1 MNKRTYLVIIL
12 CFGLF
17 AYFSTGLKGEQP
29 AEDLEVVTGFG
40 GDIEKIQGSQVLYI
54 APSSVYTFGDGE
66 KISSTIRKGE
76 AFTPGETRENRQLIS
91 NKQYILG
98 LEKVYIMGENIAT
111 YGLTSSMEV
120 FFRNPY
126 TNDSGYVAV
135 CHGKPE
141 EILKYRVEG
150 YPSSSDYI
158 EGMLKNANRYNF
170 FPSYYKISDI
180 FLSLI
185 SEGKNIT
192 LPYIDIVNDQLKM
205 TGLSIFKKDKMIGK
219 LNIDDAKIF
228 NMLSETDGKGM
239 VKLQTNPK
247 QYLDYYAKV
256 KRKVKVSKV
265 ENNYKFLID
274 LKFTGDIVSNT
285 LYNDVINN
293 ETVNKEIQIKLEN
306 TIKRSCEDFI
316 EKMKNQYKVDSLQ
329 LGQYAAGKYGR
340 QKGID
345 WDEAVTKSDI
355 QVNVKVQIDKS
366 GRGDYFWGDNNKK
379 H

>member
-1 MNKRTYLVIIL
+1 MNKRTYLVTIL

-40 GDIEKIQGSQVLYI
+40 ADIEKTQDSESLYI
-54 APSSVYTFGDGE
+54 APSSVYTFGEGE
-66 KISSTIRKGE
+66 KILSTIRKGE
-76 AFTPGETRENRQLIS
+76 GFTPAETREKRQLIS
-91 NKQYILG
+91 NKQYIHG
-98 LEKVYIMGENIAT
+98 LEKLYIMSENMAI
-111 YGLTSSMEV
+111 YGMKTPMEI

-192 LPYIDIVNDQLKM
+192 LPYIDILNNELKI
-205 TGLSIFKKDKMIGK
+205 TGLCIFKKDRMIGK
-219 LNIDDAKIF
+219 LNLDDAKIF
-228 NMLSETDGKGM
+228 NMLNETDGKGI
-239 VKLQTNPK
+239 VTLRRSSD
-247 QYLDYYAKV
+247 QYLNYYAKV
-256 KRKVKVSKV
+256 KRSVKVSKI

-285 LYNDVINN
+285 LYNDVIND
-293 ETVNKEIQIKLEN
+293 ETTNKEIQIKLEN
-306 TIKRSCEDFI
+306 TIKGSCKDFI

-329 LGQYAAGKYGR
+329 LGQYAAAKYGR

-345 WDEAVTKSDI
+345 WDRVVSKSDI
-355 QVNVKVQIDKS
+355 QVDIKVQIDKA
-366 GRGDYFWGDNNKK
+366 GRGDYLSEKTRTSN
-379 H
+379 

>member
-1 MNKRTYLVIIL
+1 MNKRTYLATIL

-17 AYFSTGLKGEQP
+17 AYFSTGLKGQQP

-40 GDIEKIQGSQVLYI
+40 ADIEKMQDSQILYT
-54 APSSVYTFGDGE
+54 APSSIYIFGDGE

-76 AFTPGETRENRQLIS
+76 AFTPGETREDRQLIS
-91 NKQYILG
+91 NKQYIHG
-98 LEKVYIMGENIAT
+98 LEKVYIISENMAT
-111 YGLTSSMEV
+111 YGLKAPMEI

-126 TNDSGYVAV
+126 TNDSGYVAI

-158 EGMLKNANRYNF
+158 EGMLRNANRYSF
-170 FPSYYKISDI
+170 FPSYYKISDA

-192 LPYIDIVNDQLKM
+192 LPYINIVNDQLRM
-205 TGLSIFKKDKMIGK
+205 TDLCIFKKDKMIGK

-228 NMLSETDGKGM
+228 NMLNETDGRGM
-239 VKLQTNPK
+239 VKLQTSPN
-247 QYLDYYAKV
+247 QYLNYYAKV

-265 ENNYKFLID
+265 DNKYKFLIE

-285 LYNDVINN
+285 LYTDVINKEN
-293 ETVNKEIQIKLEN
+293 TNKEIQIRLEN
-306 TIKRSCEDFI
+306 TIKSSCEYLI
-316 EKMKNQYKVDSLQ
+316 EKMKNQYKVDFFQ
-329 LGQYAAGKYGR
+329 LGQYAAAKYGR
-340 QKGID
+340 QEGID
-345 WDEAVTKSDI
+345 WDEVVSKSDI
-355 QVNVKVQIDKS
+355 QVNVKVQIDKA
-366 GRGDYFWGDNNKK
+366 GRGDYFSENNNEK